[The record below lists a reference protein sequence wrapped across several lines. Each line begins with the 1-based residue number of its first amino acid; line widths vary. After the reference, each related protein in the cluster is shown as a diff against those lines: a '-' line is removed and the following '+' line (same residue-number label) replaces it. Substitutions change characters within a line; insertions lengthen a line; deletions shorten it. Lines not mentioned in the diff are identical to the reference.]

1 MITSDFEGIHSLP
14 FYIHNFGGLMKKILP
29 ILVGVMIIAV
39 GVIGYL
45 VYGEYREYA
54 GEDELTK
61 TQAKMIDSLE
71 ELSNYPEGVKNGTVS
86 VDYFKNM
93 MYMINSFTSYSEE
106 IFLAETIDY
115 DNVEEKSRDYLVEMN
130 SLDLLP
136 LTQAD
141 SELDNYAMDF
151 KIQSE
156 LVAEYMIDYAT
167 KREHMYYKMAAD
179 YIQDVSNT
187 YKTIEQISRKYDVY
201 H

>member
-1 MITSDFEGIHSLP
+1 MNNKFLSML
-14 FYIHNFGGLMKKILP
+14 
-29 ILVGVMIIAV
+29 LVVMIVAI
-39 GVIGYL
+39 GLIGYL
-45 VYGEYREYA
+45 VYGAYREYT
-54 GEDELTK
+54 GEDELTE

-71 ELSNYPEGVKNGTVS
+71 DLSNIPPGVQDGTVS
-86 VDYFKNM
+86 VEYYKDL
-93 MYMINSFTSYSEE
+93 MYMLGNFTSYSEE
-106 IFLAETIDY
+106 IFLADTIDY
-115 DNVEEKSRDYLVEMN
+115 ENVEEKSRDYLVEMN

-187 YKTIEQISRKYDVY
+187 YKTIEQISEKHNIYN
-201 H
+201 